1 MLVHAKVGL
10 GFALINSAP
19 AILKSSI
26 QQINRKF
33 SAFRS
38 LGLEGKLVVATA
50 AVLQLVFSISAQL
63 SVPSV
68 FLCGLRGN
76 PFSFFPLHFYFRDAP
91 NFPPPP
97 PSRYN
102 THVTCDSARRT

>member
-10 GFALINSAP
+10 GFALINSTP

-50 AVLQLVFSISAQL
+50 AVLQLVFAISAQL

-68 FLCGLRGN
+68 FLCSSAASVVIL
-76 PFSFFPLHFYFRDAP
+76 FFLSNSISIFCDVPQ
-91 NFPPPP
+91 FPTTPALTLQY
-97 PSRYN
+97 SCN
-102 THVTCDSARRT
+102 L